1 MKNSILTLSILLSF
15 CTSIFSQDKECGT
28 EFRKDTEEKQ
38 TELVEDNGR
47 RFIVPVFFHVLH
59 NNIDENVS
67 DRNILGALET
77 LQKDFLVTNEDIV
90 DVPEEFKNK
99 LGKPNIRFVLADTL
113 PTGERTTGIR
123 RTFTSTLEFN
133 LKKNKM
139 FEESPIIDPTR
150 YLNVY
155 ICDVNTNGYYPNK
168 LDPKLDGVVIDY
180 QVAKQKY
187 RTLTHETGHWLDL
200 CHIFGCKG
208 GNCGDD
214 KVSDTPKQRKH
225 SSCSRPKYPK
235 EECSPKASVMFM
247 NFMDYGEARY
257 FFTEGQV
264 VKMRQYVLKKKPLL
278 RTEPT

>member
-1 MKNSILTLSILLSF
+1 MKKSILTLFVLVSL
-15 CTSIFSQDKECGT
+15 CTSAFPQDKECGT
-28 EFRKDTEEKQ
+28 EFRTDTKEKQ
-38 TELVEDNGR
+38 TELVEDYGK
-47 RFIVPVFFHVLH
+47 RFIIPVYFHVLH

-67 DRNILGALET
+67 DRNILGALES

-90 DVPEEFKNK
+90 DVPDEFKNK

-113 PTGERTTGIR
+113 PTGVRTTAIK
-123 RTFTSTLEFN
+123 RTFTSTREFD

-139 FEESPIIDPTR
+139 FEESPIIEPAK

-168 LDPKLDGVVIDY
+168 RDPKFDGVVIDY

-187 RTLTHETGHWLDL
+187 RTLTHEAGHWLNL
-200 CHIFGCKG
+200 SHIFGK

-214 KVSDTPKQRKH
+214 NVSDTPKQKKH
-225 SSCSRPKYPK
+225 SSCSRPKYPLN
-235 EECSPKASVMFM
+235 ECGNASVMFM

-257 FFTEGQV
+257 FFTKGQV
-264 VKMRQYVLKKKPLL
+264 EIMRQYVLKNKPLL
-278 RTEPT
+278 QSESVP